1 LKNPNYFLW
10 QQPLPVFGWGSYGG
24 LLKRVIAVM
33 KYENQPEIGRVLG
46 TPLGVAWFLNT
57 PQLNKKP
64 VVIVILLHTKKLKER
79 GYNQATLIAEGS
91 CQRTG

>member
-33 KYENQPEIGRVLG
+33 KYEN
-46 TPLGVAWFLNT
+46 
-57 PQLNKKP
+57 
-64 VVIVILLHTKKLKER
+64 
-79 GYNQATLIAEGS
+79 
-91 CQRTG
+91 